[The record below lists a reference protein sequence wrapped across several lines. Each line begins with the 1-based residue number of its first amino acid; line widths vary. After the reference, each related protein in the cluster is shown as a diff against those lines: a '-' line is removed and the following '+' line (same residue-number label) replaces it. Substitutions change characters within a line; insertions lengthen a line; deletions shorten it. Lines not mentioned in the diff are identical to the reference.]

1 MDLHSLNPFDVS
13 EENPLDYTFVS
24 RDGIKYHA
32 FFNPVF
38 HLYPQLLNTYS
49 FSIEPEDNQ
58 AHPIDMR
65 IAATIVEILKH
76 FFQNNENAMIMVC
89 DSTDGKEEKR
99 RKLFDRWYDKYADQ
113 QMLLKYD
120 ASAPLDEYRLHLS
133 IYFTKTNPN
142 RDILLK
148 AFRDLLTTDLYE
160 LVI

>member
-1 MDLHSLNPFDVS
+1 MATDKCSQ
-13 EENPLDYTFVS
+13 S
-24 RDGIKYHA
+24 RQHEQG
-32 FFNPVF
+32 FSRFWLTVTQ
-38 HLYPQLLNTYS
+38 LYAGDPLLNTFS